1 MEQTLVR
8 ETEITALMKIL
19 VESGIKG
26 VLEYSDC
33 ITLNHLI
40 ERGQI
45 SHERNGIITALR
57 ENTEMSYGEIMELV
71 NKYEKMKTFLPSY
84 SLATNLK
91 LDKVNG
97 LQEAVKGFEKVGR
110 NLIGIIPT
118 SKGFDVMD
126 ATGEHMIRLAS
137 VNENYEV
144 NWSNHWVIQPE
155 VNRWVGKAIRE
166 LRERTIW

>member
-57 ENTEMSYGEIMELV
+57 ENTEMSYGEIMELI

-97 LQEAVKGFEKVGR
+97 LQEAV
-110 NLIGIIPT
+110 
-118 SKGFDVMD
+118 KGFDVMD

>member
-57 ENTEMSYGEIMELV
+57 ENTEMSYGE
-71 NKYEKMKTFLPSY
+71 
-84 SLATNLK
+84 
-91 LDKVNG
+91 
-97 LQEAVKGFEKVGR
+97 
-110 NLIGIIPT
+110 
-118 SKGFDVMD
+118 
-126 ATGEHMIRLAS
+126 
-137 VNENYEV
+137 
-144 NWSNHWVIQPE
+144 
-155 VNRWVGKAIRE
+155 
-166 LRERTIW
+166 

>member
-1 MEQTLVR
+1 MEQTLVK

-45 SHERNGIITALR
+45 SHERNGIINALK
-57 ENTEMSYGEIMELV
+57 ENTSMSYGEIMELI

-97 LQEAVKGFEKVGR
+97 LQEAVKGFERVGR
-110 NLIGIIPT
+110 NLIGIISN

-126 ATGEHMIRLAS
+126 ATGEHMIRLAR

-155 VNRWVGKAIRE
+155 VNRWVSKAVRE
-166 LRERTIW
+166 LKERTIW